1 MLNRSEN
8 ILWHRY
14 KNQVKADNSSRS
26 TDTILVDSLNDSL
39 KNDSL
44 NNDSFNNDSVAAL
57 VKTRSLPNQ
66 CKFQVSEY
74 RTHLYTVL

>member
-1 MLNRSEN
+1 MLYRSLN

-14 KNQVKADNSSRS
+14 KYQVQADDSMRS

-39 KNDSL
+39 KNDS
-44 NNDSFNNDSVAAL
+44 FNNDDVAAL

-66 CKFQVSEY
+66 CKFQASKKCLE
-74 RTHLYTVL
+74 